1 VGNTVLRLGAAVF
14 AFGVL
19 TAVTSLPEYA
29 VSLFGVVIL
38 AAVVRMLYR
47 LNTST
52 PDAAEA

>member
-1 VGNTVLRLGAAVF
+1 VLRLGAAVF